1 MIHRHLSLDGP
12 TCCNQWASRGSVTDH
27 FFKSIGQN
35 DLGDI
40 LSTSYFCSFTLGGL

>member
-1 MIHRHLSLDGP
+1 MMLNTDDHEKHIP
-12 TCCNQWASRGSVTDH
+12 TRGSFTDH